1 MIKREETRKLL
12 HTMLDWKGAGK
23 KRSRP
28 HGRKTVEATR
38 FKPYRRFMLARDIG
52 MKKKK
57 TKYVR

>member
-1 MIKREETRKLL
+1 
-12 HTMLDWKGAGK
+12 MLDWKGAGK

-28 HGRKTVEATR
+28 RGRKTVEATR

-52 MKKKK
+52 MKKK